1 MAKASDSKAESA
13 AQEMVVSV
21 FDAKSVELKP
31 GSKYLLLLR
40 GDNIEAYMI
49 QRLSDELK
57 RLGFSSLVVSI
68 PSNAEAVVIEQPGD
82 VPSEKES
89 KE

>member
-1 MAKASDSKAESA
+1 VANKQPSNEDKSASVPV
-13 AQEMVVSV
+13 QEMVVSV

-57 RLGFSSLVVSI
+57 RLGFESLVVSV
-68 PSNAEAVVIEQPGD
+68 PSDVEAVVIE
-82 VPSEKES
+82 EKKAE
-89 KE
+89 E